1 MEFVVVNRNDRVNLL
16 ERGDILRGYVKYVLF
31 ILILLVLSK
40 GVYREI

>member
-16 ERGDILRGYVKYVLF
+16 ERGDILCGYVKYVLF